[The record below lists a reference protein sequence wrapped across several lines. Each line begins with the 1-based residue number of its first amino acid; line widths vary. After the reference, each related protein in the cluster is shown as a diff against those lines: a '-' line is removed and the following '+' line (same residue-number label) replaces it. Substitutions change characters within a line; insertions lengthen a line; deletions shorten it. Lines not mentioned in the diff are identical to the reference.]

1 MLLSTLDRQVGD
13 KMGSSCAADDVVGLV
28 AVGATDEDRPIDE
41 VQTITSSSK
50 GTRVT
55 NEVQYV
61 TTSATI
67 RSEIQ
72 VSKYKKRRE
81 KRASHNE
88 STVVDISIHRPSF
101 KPMSL
106 SLSRCSLF

>member
-81 KRASHNE
+81 S
-88 STVVDISIHRPSF
+88 VHRVYG
-101 KPMSL
+101 KH
-106 SLSRCSLF
+106 CS

>member
-72 VSKYKKRRE
+72 VSKIQKAKRE
-81 KRASHNE
+81 
-88 STVVDISIHRPSF
+88 HRIM
-101 KPMSL
+101 KAL
-106 SLSRCSLF
+106 